1 MENENDQE
9 NNIIE
14 SESVSWPWNIKKWK
28 EEIDT
33 LAMEMWLGDKLART
47 VGILSI
53 DTFDEECRP
62 VKLATAA
69 VALKVLKYKIKEET
83 N

>member
-1 MENENDQE
+1 MATENWSAKQ
-9 NNIIE
+9 
-14 SESVSWPWNIKKWK
+14 WK
-28 EEIDT
+28 EEIEN
-33 LAMEMWLGDKLART
+33 LAVEMWLGDKLARA

-53 DTFDEECRP
+53 DTFDEGQRP

-69 VALKVLKYKIKEET
+69 ATLKFLKYKIQEES

>member
-1 MENENDQE
+1 MTQE
-9 NNIIE
+9 W
-14 SESVSWPWNIKKWK
+14 SAKKWK
-28 EEIDT
+28 EEIEN
-33 LAMEMWLGDKLART
+33 LAKGMWLGDKLART

-53 DTFDEECRP
+53 DNFDEDYRP

-69 VALKVLKYKIKEET
+69 ITLKVLQYKIREES